1 MPFAQLL
8 PSELRLASKQMEGA
22 TCTCFGR
29 HPLLHLPN
37 AHPQNEYYKTIA
49 NLHYVLPTFGGTVG
63 PHTFRMRDGAATVNS
78 RGVPLARDLSGHV
91 VKDEIFINHYIT
103 RSAEEYAAKALRGG
117 GMHKTGRH
125 NISQLAWRDSIST
138 AECLDAVRYVQ
149 RTAEGS
155 LGADGS
161 GDASSER

>member
-1 MPFAQLL
+1 MAALTAWRRVYR
-8 PSELRLASKQMEGA
+8 PSGHAAPSN
-22 TCTCFGR
+22 
-29 HPLLHLPN
+29 LPN

-117 GMHKTGRH
+117 GVHKTGRH